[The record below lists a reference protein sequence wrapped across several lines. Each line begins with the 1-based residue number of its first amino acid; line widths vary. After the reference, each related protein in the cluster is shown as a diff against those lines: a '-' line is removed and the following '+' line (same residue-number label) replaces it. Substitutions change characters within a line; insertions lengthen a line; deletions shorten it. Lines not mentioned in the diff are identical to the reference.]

1 MMEVAKL
8 RAARQLWAELVEEHF
23 SPKNPKSLL
32 LRTHCQTSGVS
43 LTEKDPYNNVI
54 RTTVE
59 AMAVGIGLVVGFG
72 CFNDV
77 LRDKLDS

>member
-1 MMEVAKL
+1 MNFMMEVAKL
-8 RAARQLWAELVEEHF
+8 RAARQLWAELVDEHF

-43 LTEKDPYNNVI
+43 LTAKDPYNNII

-59 AMAVGIGLVVGFG
+59 AMAVGSRSAFLA
-72 CFNDV
+72 
-77 LRDKLDS
+77 

>member
-1 MMEVAKL
+1 MNFMMEVAKL
-8 RAARQLWAELVEEHF
+8 RAARQLWAELVEENF

-59 AMAVGIGLVVGFG
+59 AMAVGIRADFLDRTL
-72 CFNDV
+72 CYYFN
-77 LRDKLDS
+77 L